1 MDLMK
6 LIHSPEKR
14 DLSTSAL
21 TRSRTLR
28 LANHTANYVASASY
42 TELLFS
48 IARLRIFYSAHNQKA
63 GQKFI
68 NK

>member
-42 TELLFS
+42 TELLL
-48 IARLRIFYSAHNQKA
+48 IQYS
-63 GQKFI
+63 
-68 NK
+68 